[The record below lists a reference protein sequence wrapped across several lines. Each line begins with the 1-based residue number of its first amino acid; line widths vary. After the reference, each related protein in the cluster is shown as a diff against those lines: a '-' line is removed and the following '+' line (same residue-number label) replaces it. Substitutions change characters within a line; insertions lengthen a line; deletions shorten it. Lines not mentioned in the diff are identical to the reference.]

1 MKKVIV
7 KVEVRIPMEIPP
19 DENVNKYINDKI
31 NNYIID
37 DYKIIGI
44 IYNPLNFPKVNLK
57 ALEMLK

>member
-19 DENVNKYINDKI
+19 NENVNKYINDKI

-44 IYNPLNFPKVNLK
+44 IYNPSNFPKVNLK